1 MKDFNSYIP
10 NEQPKKSPDM
20 SDIDTENAQ
29 SAMDMVKN
37 IAQKYHGKSEAE
49 MLSAIFKEAE
59 KGRESGSLT
68 DGELDKFASTISP
81 FIDKNKREKLKEI
94 IDKLKK
100 T

>member
-10 NEQPKKSPDM
+10 DEPPKKKIDLSG
-20 SDIDTENAQ
+20 IDTDNAQ
-29 SAMDMVKN
+29 GAIDMVKK

-49 MLSAIFKEAE
+49 MLSAIFKEA
-59 KGRESGSLT
+59 KSGRESGSLT
-68 DGELDKFASTISP
+68 DGELDKFAAAVSP

-100 T
+100 S